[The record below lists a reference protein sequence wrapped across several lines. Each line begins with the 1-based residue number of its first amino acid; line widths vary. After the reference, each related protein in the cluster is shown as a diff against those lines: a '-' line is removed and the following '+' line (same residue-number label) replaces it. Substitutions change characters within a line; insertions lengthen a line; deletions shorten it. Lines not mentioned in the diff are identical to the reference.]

1 MSGLLGGLIEG
12 VVDVVTDIWLL
23 RRQRS
28 GRGRPANPVA
38 KDATDVVM
46 FNLWALLFSAIVL
59 ACFSAMF
66 FVMKLPLWISLAPVA
81 AMIAYLLYRWFVL
94 VRAE

>member
-28 GRGRPANPVA
+28 GKGRSANTVG
-38 KDATDVVM
+38 KDATDIVV
-46 FNLWALLFSAIVL
+46 FNLWALLLSAIALV
-59 ACFSAMF
+59 CFSAMF
-66 FVMKLPLWISLAPVA
+66 FVIELPLWISLVPVA
-81 AMIAYLLYRWFVL
+81 AVIAYLVYRWFVL

>member
-12 VVDVVTDIWLL
+12 IVDFVTDIWVL

-28 GRGRPANPVA
+28 GRNRRENSLG
-38 KDATDVVM
+38 KDAADIALFNVWAMVLSFLAFTCFAVM
-46 FNLWALLFSAIVL
+46 FFAAN
-59 ACFSAMF
+59 
-66 FVMKLPLWISLAPVA
+66 LPLWISLLPVVA
-81 AMIAYLLYRWFVL
+81 VIAYLVYRWLAL

>member
-28 GRGRPANPVA
+28 GRGRPANAVA
-38 KDATDVVM
+38 KDATDVVV
-46 FNLWALLFSAIVL
+46 FNLWALLFSAIAL

-81 AMIAYLLYRWFVL
+81 AVTAYLVYRWFVL